1 MPVPSY
7 AQGIQMSFL
16 SSATAARLK
25 AHADPKN
32 APPQTAAAANNLT
45 FDDMIDIVNPLQ
57 HLPVV
62 GTLYRKWTG
71 DEIRPLPKMI
81 GDTVYGG
88 PMGLA
93 SSVADYGF
101 QQLTGKDF
109 GDTVY
114 DFVFGDDTKPAL
126 PGAKPATALASK
138 DSTAPASVPA
148 ALATNVSDLKISP
161 EPNTAPPASTQIASA
176 APKPLN
182 ADASIPTLDEATFDA
197 LIASINQKTNGDSEL
212 SQRAVNAYRAMNS
225 APAPAAPVAP

>member
-1 MPVPSY
+1 MPIPSY

-81 GDTVYGG
+81 GDTAYGG

-101 QQLTGKDF
+101 QQITGKDF
-109 GDTVY
+109 GDTIY
-114 DFVFGDDTKPAL
+114 DFVFGGDGKPAT

-138 DSTAPASVPA
+138 DPTPLTKDAPAPKA
-148 ALATNVSDLKISP
+148 ADAKP
-161 EPNTAPPASTQIASA
+161 TAIASAKTPATTTPVTATA

-182 ADASIPTLDEATFDA
+182 TDASIPTLDEATFDA
-197 LIASINQKTNGDSEL
+197 LVASINQKTNGDSDL
-212 SQRAVNAYRAMNS
+212 SQRAVNAYRAMNT
-225 APAPAAPVAP
+225 AQAPAAPAAP

>member
-1 MPVPSY
+1 
-7 AQGIQMSFL
+7 
-16 SSATAARLK
+16 
-25 AHADPKN
+25 
-32 APPQTAAAANNLT
+32 
-45 FDDMIDIVNPLQ
+45 MIDIVNPLQ

-81 GDTVYGG
+81 GDTAYGG

-114 DFVFGDDTKPAL
+114 DFVFGDDAKPAT

-138 DSTAPASVPA
+138 GPTVLTNDAPAPKAADAKPALVASATPATPAKPSV
-148 ALATNVSDLKISP
+148 
-161 EPNTAPPASTQIASA
+161 APA
-176 APKPLN
+176 APKPIPP
-182 ADASIPTLDEATFDA
+182 DASIPTLDEATFDA
-197 LIASINQKTNGDSEL
+197 LVASINQKTNGDSEL
-212 SQRAVNAYRAMNS
+212 SQRAVSAYRAMNT
-225 APAPAAPVAP
+225 AQAPAAAVAP